1 MHYLGALQDMYG
13 GQEDRNRM
21 VQQRQAYADELK
33 LQMQEK
39 QRAKQREALK
49 LKALEQEEWE
59 LELPRGPPARPRR
72 PRRPA
77 LGCSPRAQCGW
88 GP

>member
-1 MHYLGALQDMYG
+1 MYG

-49 LKALEQEEWE
+49 LKALEQKEWE
-59 LELPRGPPARPRR
+59 LELALVPQLEARKVVE
-72 PRRPA
+72 
-77 LGCSPRAQCGW
+77 LRAARAWPVKVDRTCCV
-88 GP
+88 